1 MCVPGC
7 QETVARRLLA
17 RRRFLKSAGA
27 AVGLA
32 MVGCQSASEPTTE
45 PQAAAGQTTFSRVV
59 DLTHPLGIDFPSF
72 AGTPFMEIEVLNT
85 FETDNFNMKRWHL
98 IEHYGTHMDAPFHFS
113 ADQDTA
119 DLIPV
124 ENLVLPLAVID
135 IRAKAAA
142 DADAQ
147 VTPDDL
153 RAWEAEHGPLP
164 DRACVAMYSGWG
176 ERVPGDG
183 FRNADADGMMHF
195 PGFHVEAAHFLLE
208 ERNVLALAVDTLSL
222 DHGPSPDFAT
232 HYAWLPTNRWG
243 MECVANLGE
252 VPPVGA
258 TIVAGGPKIVGATG
272 GPSRVLALV

>member
-7 QETVARRLLA
+7 QETVARRLFA

-32 MVGCQSASEPTTE
+32 MVGCAPEPMTE
-45 PQAAAGQTTFSRVV
+45 PQAAARQVTFSRVV
-59 DLTHPLGIDFPSF
+59 DLTHPLGTDFPSF
-72 AGTPFMEIEVLNT
+72 AGTPFLEIEVLGTLEADGYNI
-85 FETDNFNMKRWHL
+85 NRWHL
-98 IEHYGTHMDAPFHFS
+98 TEHYGTHMDAPFHFS
-113 ADQDTA
+113 DQDTA
-119 DLIPV
+119 DMIPV

-147 VTPDDL
+147 LTPDDL

-164 DRACVAMYSGWG
+164 DRACVAMYSGWDV
-176 ERVPGDG
+176 RVPGDG
-183 FRNADADGMMHF
+183 FRNADAEGMMHF

>member
-1 MCVPGC
+1 M
-7 QETVARRLLA
+7 
-17 RRRFLKSAGA
+17 
-27 AVGLA
+27 GLA
-32 MVGCQSASEPTTE
+32 MVGCAPEPTTE
-45 PQAAAGQTTFSRVV
+45 PQAAAGQVTFSRVV
-59 DLTHPLGIDFPSF
+59 DLTHPLGTDFPSF
-72 AGTPFMEIEVLNT
+72 AGTPFLEIEVLNT
-85 FETDNFNMKRWHL
+85 LEADGYNMKRWHL

-113 ADQDTA
+113 TDQDTA

-124 ENLVLPLAVID
+124 ENLVLPLAVVD
-135 IRAKAAA
+135 IRAKAAD

-164 DRACVAMYSGWG
+164 DRACVAMNSGWD
-176 ERVPGDG
+176 ERVDGDG

-195 PGFHVEAAHFLLE
+195 PGFHVEAAQFLLE
-208 ERNVLALAVDTLSL
+208 ERNVLAIAVDTLSL
-222 DHGPSPDFAT
+222 DYGPSPDFAA